1 MVNLVAGRR
10 RPVGSS
16 TNQST
21 LVHGGGNMLLL
32 SMRKLADLVAY
43 CIPYEFEDVITELTG
58 ADRVDVGDEDA
69 LEFSRRSYKLV
80 RMTSGS
86 SGLARKWAP
95 SPSVVHLERDYDL
108 FFPIFNHPHELFALT
123 TIPNWRRRSRI
134 AACYV
139 SELWVHLLPR
149 YLLELLGQF
158 DHVFLGVGGL
168 EREVGQIIN
177 RPVSYL
183 PLASDLFKFS
193 PWPNYPTRAIDVT
206 NIGRRSPTTHGALLQ
221 LARERRL
228 FYYYDTVAASGI
240 DRKQRTFRVEDA
252 SEHRTMYS
260 SLLTRTRYFVANR
273 ARINEPEFTNG
284 RHEISARYYEGAAA
298 GVVMIGEPPET
309 EQFKREFDW
318 EDAVIRVP
326 FNSPDIGAILAELDR
341 DTQRIE
347 AARRNNICN
356 AALRHDWVHRL
367 RDVFDTLGV
376 PPTEAML
383 ERERR
388 LQTMA
393 TMVRNGVAD
402 PAAARARA
410 PGGRAPSLAT
420 AA

>member
-1 MVNLVAGRR
+1 MPSTLVAG
-10 RPVGSS
+10 
-16 TNQST
+16 
-21 LVHGGGNMLLL
+21 GGNVLLL
-32 SMRKLADLVAY
+32 SMRRLADLVAY

-58 ADRVDVGDEDA
+58 ADRVDVGDEEA

-95 SPSVVHLERDYDL
+95 NPSVVQLTRDYDL
-108 FFPIFNHPHELFALT
+108 FFPVFNHPHELFALT
-123 TIPNWRRRSRI
+123 TIPDWRRRSRV

-149 YLLELLGQF
+149 YLLELLAQF

-168 EREVGQIIN
+168 EEQVSKIIN

-183 PLASDLFKFS
+183 PLASDVFKFS
-193 PWPNYPTRAIDVT
+193 PWPNYSTRTIDVA
-206 NIGRRSPTTHGALLQ
+206 NIGRRSPQTHAALLQ
-221 LARERRL
+221 LARERRI

-252 SEHRTMYS
+252 AEHRTMYA
-260 SLLTRTRYFVANR
+260 SLLTRSRYFVANR

-298 GVVMIGEPPET
+298 GTVMIGEPPEID
-309 EQFKREFDW
+309 QFKREFDW
-318 EDAVIRVP
+318 DDAVIRVP

-341 DTQRIE
+341 DTQRID
-347 AARRNNICN
+347 AARRNNVSN

-367 RDVFDTLGV
+367 RDVYDVLGLT
-376 PPTEAML
+376 PTEAML

-388 LQTMA
+388 LQAM
-393 TMVRNGVAD
+393 
-402 PAAARARA
+402 AAAVRSGGEQPVALRGRSAGARIA
-410 PGGRAPSLAT
+410 TLAT